1 MRLSELKSHYEV
13 VRERR
18 AVDPA
23 YAAEADRL
31 RLAGTVSVVV
41 ARHRAKQGLSQTV
54 LAQELGWSQAR
65 VARLERGDV
74 APSLRTLECLARAG
88 ILEVHLTR
96 DGATV
101 EQLAECKR
109 SDRDL
114 APIS

>member
-1 MRLSELKSHYEV
+1 MRLSDLKSHDEV

-31 RLAGTVSVVV
+31 RLAGAVSVVV
-41 ARHRAKQGLSQTV
+41 VRHRAEQGLSQTG
-54 LAQELGWSQAR
+54 LAKVLGWTQAR

-74 APSLRTLECLARAG
+74 IPSMRTLEPLARAG

-96 DGATV
+96 DGAAV
-101 EQLAECKR
+101 EQLVECKR
-109 SDRDL
+109 SDRGPS
-114 APIS
+114 PIS